1 MASEFGSR
9 VLFNRLSTL
18 AFGDVVTGEWNLVTA
33 FTIENAVRILVL
45 QNYFDTPVSFAFS
58 PLNEWVTGSYDPNII
73 PALVLPA
80 GGQIVLDFTANQ
92 TNISNGLFMP
102 GNTLIFIGTDVAPTS
117 GFVYATRISGV

>member
-9 VLFNRLSTL
+9 VLFNRLSNL
-18 AFGDVVTGEWNLVTA
+18 ASGDVVPGEWNLVTP

-45 QNYFDTPVSFAFS
+45 QNFYNIPVSFAFS
-58 PLNEWVTGSYDPNII
+58 TLSEWAIGAYDPNII

-80 GGQIVLDFTANQ
+80 GGQIVLDFTTNQ
-92 TNISNGLFMP
+92 TNISNGLFLP

-117 GFVYATRISGV
+117 GNVYATRISGV